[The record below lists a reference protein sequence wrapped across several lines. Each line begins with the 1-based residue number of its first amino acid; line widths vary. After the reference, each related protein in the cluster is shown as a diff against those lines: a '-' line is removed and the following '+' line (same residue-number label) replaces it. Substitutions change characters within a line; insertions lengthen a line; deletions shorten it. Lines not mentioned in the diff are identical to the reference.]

1 MVTILARIF
10 ADLFPINL
18 HDDQMIIGSIMPL
31 LPGMVF
37 TNAIRDILYGDY
49 TAGLARMTEAVLIAA
64 SSGAWCWNWNFYW
77 IITEIGDKEET
88 MNVIQVIAAF
98 IGVCCYGFSTE
109 TPRRFIVYAGIGGGF
124 AWMCYLIAFDWLQSV
139 VFANF
144 IGAFSVG
151 IYSHV
156 MARKMKT
163 PVTVFSIRRNSSACT
178 RTPNLSDGLLFNCSA
193 KYIIC
198 Q

>member
-1 MVTILARIF
+1 
-10 ADLFPINL
+10 
-18 HDDQMIIGSIMPL
+18 
-31 LPGMVF
+31 
-37 TNAIRDILYGDY
+37 
-49 TAGLARMTEAVLIAA
+49 
-64 SSGAWCWNWNFYW
+64 
-77 IITEIGDKEET
+77 

-163 PVTVFSIRRNSSACT
+163 PVTVF
-178 RTPNLSDGLLFNCSA
+178 LLGGILPLVPGRQIYQMVYYLIVSA

>member
-1 MVTILARIF
+1 
-10 ADLFPINL
+10 
-18 HDDQMIIGSIMPL
+18 
-31 LPGMVF
+31 
-37 TNAIRDILYGDY
+37 
-49 TAGLARMTEAVLIAA
+49 
-64 SSGAWCWNWNFYW
+64 
-77 IITEIGDKEET
+77 

-163 PVTVFSIRRNSSACT
+163 PVTVFLLGGILPLVPGRQIYQMVYYLIAQQNTLSAN
-178 RTPNLSDGLLFNCSA
+178 NLILTLNIAGAIALAIFLADTIFIMLKKEQPIQDVKAL
-193 KYIIC
+193 
-198 Q
+198 

>member
-1 MVTILARIF
+1 
-10 ADLFPINL
+10 
-18 HDDQMIIGSIMPL
+18 
-31 LPGMVF
+31 
-37 TNAIRDILYGDY
+37 
-49 TAGLARMTEAVLIAA
+49 
-64 SSGAWCWNWNFYW
+64 
-77 IITEIGDKEET
+77 

-109 TPRRFIVYAGIGGGF
+109 TPRRFIIYAGIGGGF

-156 MARKMKT
+156 MARKMNT
-163 PVTVFSIRRNSSACT
+163 PVTVFLLGGILPLVPGRQIYQMVYYLIAQQNTLSAN
-178 RTPNLSDGLLFNCSA
+178 NLILTLNIAGAIALAIFLADAIFIMLKKEQPIQDVKDL
-193 KYIIC
+193 
-198 Q
+198 